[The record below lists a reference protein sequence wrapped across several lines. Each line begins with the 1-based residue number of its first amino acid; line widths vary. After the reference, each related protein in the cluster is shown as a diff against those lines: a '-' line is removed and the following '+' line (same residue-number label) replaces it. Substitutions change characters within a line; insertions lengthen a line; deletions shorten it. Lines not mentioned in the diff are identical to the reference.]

1 MPENRERI
9 THNRRQ
15 SCCLDQAEPSNCREN
30 KVTHSHI
37 LKRAASTAIPPS
49 VNVAFASW
57 SGVEEEMGDIKS

>member
-15 SCCLDQAEPSNCREN
+15 TQPSNCREN
-30 KVTHSHI
+30 KVTYSHI

-49 VNVAFASW
+49 VNVAFSSW
-57 SGVEEEMGDIKS
+57 SGVEEEMGDINS